1 MIIRARV
8 VVPMEAEPIEN
19 GAVVVSGSEILAV
32 DRFDRIKSEHGGEVV
47 DLGDQVLLPGLI
59 NVHCHLDY
67 TNLRG
72 AIPPQPSFT
81 DWIRAINSRKA
92 QMSEADYLSSIGE
105 GFAETQDLGT
115 TSLVN
120 LEALPTLLSRVPR
133 SPLRVW
139 SCAELIDVRQ
149 KVAVQEAVND
159 LKQVQ
164 SGGWLGG
171 IGLAPHAPYTASAE
185 LYSDAAKIC
194 REENILFTTHVA
206 ESGEEMEMFRDARGP
221 LFEFLKGIGRPMN
234 DCGGTTPVSVL
245 LRSRAIDERSII
257 AHLNELTDS
266 DFDLLAR
273 GPRFQIAHCPRSH
286 SFFGH
291 APFALK
297 KLRSLGF
304 NISLGTDSLAS
315 NSSLSLF
322 AEMRELLRKES
333 LLSPRAVIAMVT
345 VNAAVA
351 LGASKSIGRIAPGL
365 RADLIAVPLPKGA
378 KDLFEG
384 IVSHEGNVG
393 WVMVNGTPI
402 RRP

>member
-1 MIIRARV
+1 
-8 VVPMEAEPIEN
+8 MEGEPIEN
-19 GAVVVSGSEILAV
+19 GAVVVSGSEIQAV

-59 NVHCHLDY
+59 NIHCHLDY

-81 DWIRAINSRKA
+81 DWIRALNSRKA
-92 QMSEADYLSSIGE
+92 QMSEADYLSSIE
-105 GFAETQDLGT
+105 AGFAEAQNFGT

-120 LEALPTLLSRVPR
+120 LEAVPTLLSRVPP
-133 SPLRVW
+133 SPLRAW

-149 KVAVQEAVND
+149 KVSVQEIAD
-159 LKQVQ
+159 ELKQVQ
-164 SGGWLGG
+164 SAGRLGG
-171 IGLAPHAPYTASAE
+171 IGLAPHAPYTASAG

-194 REENILFTTHVA
+194 RAEKILFTTHVA

-221 LFEFLKGIGRPMN
+221 LFDFVKGIGRPMN

-345 VNAAVA
+345 VNAALA
-351 LGASKSIGRIAPGL
+351 LGESKSIGRITPGL
-365 RADLIAVPLPKGA
+365 RADLIAIPLPKETKGT
-378 KDLFEG
+378 FED
-384 IVSHEGNVG
+384 IVAYEGNMG
-393 WVMVNGTPI
+393 WSMVNGI
-402 RRP
+402 RVTGP